1 MSYSEFLKIRN
12 GSHRP
17 LPPGG
22 GEILEHRRILM
33 KQKRTLLDI
42 LVDAGEAYCSM
53 VGSDLASYPFSYEE
67 HKNEFADDTPSDS
80 RSAS

>member
-1 MSYSEFLKIRN
+1 
-12 GSHRP
+12 
-17 LPPGG
+17 
-22 GEILEHRRILM
+22 M

-53 VGSDLASYPFSYEE
+53 VGSDLCSYPFNYEE
-67 HKNEFADDTPSDS
+67 HKNEFRDDMPSDS

>member
-1 MSYSEFLKIRN
+1 
-12 GSHRP
+12 
-17 LPPGG
+17 
-22 GEILEHRRILM
+22 M

-53 VGSDLASYPFSYEE
+53 VGSDLCSYPFSYEE
-67 HKNEFADDTPSDS
+67 HKNEFRDDMPLDS